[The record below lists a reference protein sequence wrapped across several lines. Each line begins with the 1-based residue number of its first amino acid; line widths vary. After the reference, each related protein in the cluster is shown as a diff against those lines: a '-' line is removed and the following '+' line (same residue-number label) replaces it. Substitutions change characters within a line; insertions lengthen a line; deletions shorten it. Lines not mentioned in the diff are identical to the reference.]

1 MGSLKWLDM
10 AYYLSQT
17 RNTAENKA
25 YYLENTQKQA
35 CMSLYTL
42 VTMA

>member
-10 AYYLSQT
+10 AYYSQT

-25 YYLENTQKQA
+25 CYLENTQKQA